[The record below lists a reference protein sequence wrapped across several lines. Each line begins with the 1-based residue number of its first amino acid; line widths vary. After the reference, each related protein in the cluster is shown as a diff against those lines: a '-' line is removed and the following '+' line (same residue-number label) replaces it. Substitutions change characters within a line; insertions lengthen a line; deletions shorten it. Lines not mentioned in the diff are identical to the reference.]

1 MSTAVLVLLWMVAV
15 WRAPSAVRSSKQ
27 RTLWVAFAA
36 LTLSMTLRS
45 PTIMHAIDSGSG
57 VNNLSTLLKH
67 YLGITAAAAVL
78 EFVYVIAR
86 PQSRAGV
93 RRRMAVVGTTMAV
106 LTVLFAFVPRRTE
119 ATDFFEHSAGSVP
132 ATVYLLVWLSYLATA
147 MVMATRL
154 FWGSSRHAGAGWL
167 RTGLRLLGAGT
178 AVGVTYALSR
188 SGYLVLRLTDAAGPS
203 SDASASTVTDTMK
216 LTGIGL
222 ILVGSSVPAAGVAW
236 RAAQHWRYVRALRP
250 LWQDLTGAVPEV
262 VLGEELRRRE
272 LRMRL
277 HRRVVEIRDAI
288 LALQPYVSAAQRD
301 AADAAAPAARQ
312 DLAEACWIETAR
324 HAKLAGLVPYDTVQR
339 RDVGPAEDHAALDL
353 EAEAQWLQRI
363 EAARGDDVVRNFV
376 RTHGPHG
383 QGTHDSHHS
392 AQQKAL

>member
-1 MSTAVLVLLWMVAV
+1 MTTVVLILLWAVAV

-36 LTLSMTLRS
+36 LTLAMTLRR
-45 PTIMHAIDSGSG
+45 PAIMHAIDDGTG
-57 VNNLSTLLKH
+57 VNNLSTLLKQ

-86 PQSRAGV
+86 PHSRAGV
-93 RRRMAVVGTTMAV
+93 RLRMVAAGATMAV
-106 LTVLFAFVPRRTE
+106 LTVLFTFVPRRTE
-119 ATDFFEHSAGSVP
+119 AQDFFERSAGSVP
-132 ATVYLLVWLSYLATA
+132 ATAYLLVWLAYLATA
-147 MVMATRL
+147 MAMATWL

-178 AVGVTYALSR
+178 AVGVAYALSR
-188 SGYLVLRLTDAAGPS
+188 AAYLVLRLTEAAGPS
-203 SDASASTVTDTMK
+203 SDAGASTVTDAMK
-216 LTGIGL
+216 HAAIGL

-236 RAAQHWRYVRALRP
+236 RAAWHWRYLRALRP
-250 LWQDLTGAVPEV
+250 LWRDLTGAVPEV

-301 AADAAAPAARQ
+301 AADAAASAARR

-324 HAKLAGLVPYDTVQR
+324 HAKLAGRAPDDAVQR
-339 RDVGPAEDHAALDL
+339 RDVGSAGHDAAVDLDL
-353 EAEAQWLQRI
+353 KAEAQWLRRI
-363 EAARGDDVVRNFV
+363 EAARASGTVRDFV
-376 RTHGPHG
+376 RTHS
-383 QGTHDSHHS
+383 THDNHHS
-392 AQQKAL
+392 AQQKAPQ